1 MVKKTIC
8 VFIGGRAN
16 YSSIKSALTAIKEHP
31 GLELKIVLG
40 CSALVKKYGN
50 LEKILVN
57 DGFEIAER
65 IQMLVEGDVP
75 SVMVKTAALGMM
87 GLADMFERMNPDY
100 VIVIGDRYE
109 VMAPTITAAYMNIP
123 VAHTMGGEVT
133 GTIDESIRHA
143 ITKFAHVHFPANK
156 ESGERI
162 IKMGEEEERV
172 FVVGCPRIDTV
183 KNIIDANPDVPDE
196 IFDVCGGVGPRFD
209 LHKPFLLISQ
219 HPVTTEYKE
228 AERQISE
235 TIYAAQAT
243 GLPIIL
249 LWPNSDAGTEGISKG
264 IRKFR
269 EKNPNAVLHAFT
281 NLPIDMYV
289 RLMNNTVCL
298 VGNSSSGIR
307 EGAFLGT
314 PCVNIGTRQAG
325 RERGSNVIDVS
336 NEREQI
342 TEAIKKQVAHGKYE
356 SEPIY
361 GDGTAGKK
369 IADVLYNTSV
379 DVQKRITY

>member
-16 YSSIKSALTAIKEHP
+16 YSSIKSALIAINEHP
-31 GLELKIVLG
+31 DLELKIVLG
-40 CSALVKKYGN
+40 SSALLKKYGN
-50 LEKILVN
+50 LEKILRE
-57 DGFEIAER
+57 DGFDVDEKV
-65 IQMLVEGDVP
+65 QMLVEGDVP
-75 SVMVKTAALGMM
+75 SAMVKTAALGML
-87 GLADMFERMNPDY
+87 GLADVFERLQPHF

-143 ITKFAHVHFPANK
+143 ITKFAHVHFPANR
-156 ESGERI
+156 ESAERI
-162 IKMGEEEERV
+162 VKMGEEDERV
-172 FVVGCPRIDTV
+172 YVVGCPRIDTV
-183 KNIIDANPDVPDE
+183 KKIIDDNPGVPED

-209 LHKPFLLISQ
+209 LNQPFLLISQ

-228 AERQISE
+228 AEHQILE
-235 TIYAAQAT
+235 TINAAVKV

-249 LWPNSDAGTEGISKG
+249 LWPNSDAGTEGISQG

-269 EKNPNAVLHAFT
+269 EMHPDAMLHAFT
-281 NLPIDMYV
+281 NLPIAMYV
-289 RLMNNTVCL
+289 RLMNNTACL

-307 EGAFLGT
+307 EGAVLGT

-325 RERGSNVIDVS
+325 RERGSNVLDVACNS
-336 NEREQI
+336 VEIE
-342 TEAIKKQVAHGKYE
+342 EAIRKQIEHGKYE

-361 GDGTAGKK
+361 GDGTAGKQ
-369 IADVLYNTSV
+369 IADILSKVEV
-379 DVQKRITY
+379 EVQKRITY

>member
-16 YSSIKSALTAIKEHP
+16 YSSIKSALIAINEHS
-31 GLELKIVLG
+31 GLELKIILG
-40 CSALVKKYGN
+40 SSALLKKYGN
-50 LEKILVN
+50 LEKILKK
-57 DGFEIAER
+57 DGFEIEEK

-75 SVMVKTAALGMM
+75 SAMVKTAALGML
-87 GLADMFERMNPDY
+87 GLADVFERIQPDY
-100 VIVIGDRYE
+100 VVVIGDRYE
-109 VMAPTITAAYMNIP
+109 VMAPTIAAAYMNIP

-143 ITKFAHVHFPANK
+143 ITKFAHIHFPANR
-156 ESGERI
+156 ESAERI
-162 IKMGEEEERV
+162 IKMGEDQERV

-183 KNIIDANPDVPDE
+183 KKIIDENPDVPTE
-196 IFDVCGGVGPRFD
+196 VFEQCGGVGPIFD
-209 LHKPFLLISQ
+209 LHQPFILISQ

-228 AERQISE
+228 AEHQIQE
-235 TIYAAQAT
+235 TINGAT
-243 GLPIIL
+243 QIGLPIIL
-249 LWPNSDAGTEGISKG
+249 LWPNSDAGTEGISQG

-269 EKNPNAVLHAFT
+269 EMHPNVMMHAFT
-281 NLPIDMYV
+281 NLPIALYV
-289 RLMNNTVCL
+289 RLMYNTVCL

-325 RERGSNVIDVS
+325 RERGSNVIDVACDS
-336 NEREQI
+336 NMIEA
-342 TEAIKKQVAHGKYE
+342 AIKQQIQHGKYL

-361 GDGTAGKK
+361 GDGTAGEK
-369 IADVLYNTSV
+369 IAQILYETEV
-379 DVQKRITY
+379 EVQKRITY